1 MSSAVYEK
9 IRNNPRFDELVG
21 KRSRFAWSL
30 SAIVLVLY
38 FSFVMVVAFKPQL
51 LATPLFSDTVT
62 TVAWPIGAGL
72 VLFFWILT
80 GVYIRRAN
88 REFDEI
94 NSQLVKEALK

>member
-21 KRSRFAWSL
+21 KRSRFAWTL

-38 FSFVMVVAFKPQL
+38 FSFVMVVAFNPQL
-51 LATPLFSDTVT
+51 LATPLFSGSVT
-62 TVAWPIGAGL
+62 TVAWPIGAGI
-72 VLFFWILT
+72 VLLFWILT

-88 REFDEI
+88 REFDDI
-94 NSQLVKEALK
+94 NSQLVKEAMK

>member
-9 IRNNPRFDELVG
+9 IRNNPRFDELVAR
-21 KRSRFAWSL
+21 RSRFAWTL

-51 LATPLFSDTVT
+51 LATPLFSGSVT
-62 TVAWPIGAGL
+62 TVAWPIGAGI
-72 VLFFWILT
+72 VLLFWILT

-88 REFDEI
+88 REFDDI
-94 NSQLVKEALK
+94 NSELVKEALK

>member
-21 KRSRFAWSL
+21 KRSRFAWTL

-51 LATPLFSDTVT
+51 LATPLFSGSVT
-62 TVAWPIGAGL
+62 TIAWPIGAGI
-72 VLFFWILT
+72 VLLFWILT

>member
-9 IRNNPRFDELVG
+9 IRNNPRFGELVA
-21 KRSRFAWSL
+21 KRSRFAWTL
-30 SAIVLVLY
+30 SAVVLVLY
-38 FSFVMVVAFKPQL
+38 FGFVAVVAFNPKL
-51 LATPLFSDTVT
+51 LATPLASGTVT
-62 TVAWPIGAGL
+62 TIAWPIGAGL

>member
-21 KRSRFAWSL
+21 KRSRFAWTL

-51 LATPLFSDTVT
+51 LATPLFSGSVT
-62 TVAWPIGAGL
+62 TVAWPIGAGI
-72 VLFFWILT
+72 VLLFWILT

-88 REFDEI
+88 REFDDI
-94 NSQLVKEALK
+94 NSELVKEALK

>member
-1 MSSAVYEK
+1 MSSAVYER
-9 IRNNPRFDELVG
+9 IRNNPRFDELVA
-21 KRSRFAWSL
+21 KRSRFAWTL
-30 SAIVLVLY
+30 SAIVLVMY
-38 FSFVMVVAFKPQL
+38 FSFVAVVAFAPQL
-51 LATPLFSDTVT
+51 LATPLAEGLVT
-62 TVAWPIGAGL
+62 TIAWPIGAGL

>member
-21 KRSRFAWSL
+21 KRSRFAWTL

-51 LATPLFSDTVT
+51 LATPLVSGSVT
-62 TVAWPIGAGL
+62 TIAWPIGAGI
-72 VLFFWILT
+72 VLLFWILT